1 MSNWTHIHA
10 IIKIEQIYC
19 FDSGDKQFKKFR
31 EKITERLSKAPL
43 ITGSERNADIIPIK
57 FSKTIYCGNDD
68 NDENVNCVHVA
79 IIGDLRDRTVKQTKN
94 EYKKFV
100 KYFSDVD
107 VFSDDVFS
115 VEELVYQ
122 IRG

>member
-1 MSNWTHIHA
+1 MSDWTHIHA

-19 FDSGDKQFKKFR
+19 FDSDDKQFKKFR
-31 EKITERLSKAPL
+31 EKINKRLSKAPL
-43 ITGSERNADIIPIK
+43 ITGSEVNADIIPIK
-57 FSKTIYCGNDD
+57 FSKTVYCGNDD
-68 NDENVNCVHVA
+68 TDENVNCVYVA

-100 KYFSDVD
+100 KYFSEPD

-115 VEELVYQ
+115 VEELTCN
-122 IRG
+122 ICK